1 MGFSHALAAY
11 SRHVVQLPRAPSLTV
26 ENLSAESAETRR
38 RASPRHRHH
47 CYKSPAASRAEES
60 VKRVRGQATGAVGMP
75 GMDARGEGW
84 TRMDTWLQ
92 VDNAREEAQSRCS
105 RTAELPAEA
114 VAVWGTC
121 HGHVCKPQHP
131 LHETFQGNVPR
142 KACQLLRTAAR
153 FSSVLVLFRAR
164 GRGHG

>member
-1 MGFSHALAAY
+1 
-11 SRHVVQLPRAPSLTV
+11 
-26 ENLSAESAETRR
+26 
-38 RASPRHRHH
+38 
-47 CYKSPAASRAEES
+47 
-60 VKRVRGQATGAVGMP
+60 
-75 GMDARGEGW
+75 
-84 TRMDTWLQ
+84 MDTWLQ

-105 RTAELPAEA
+105 RTAELPTEA

-121 HGHVCKPQHP
+121 RGHVCKPQHP
-131 LHETFQGNVPR
+131 LHEAFQGNVRPH